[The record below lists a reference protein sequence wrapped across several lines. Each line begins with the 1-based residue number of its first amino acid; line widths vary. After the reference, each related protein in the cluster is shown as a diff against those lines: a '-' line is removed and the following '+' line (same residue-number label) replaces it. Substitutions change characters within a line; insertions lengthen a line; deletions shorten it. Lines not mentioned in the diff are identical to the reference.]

1 MCSAR
6 SSRQF
11 QNKTHVHCPA
21 IYYSNYV
28 AIIIILMRSMYTCCM
43 DIILVYTVTAFTC
56 TLSAWPAVRYSKCE
70 HD

>member
-43 DIILVYTVTAFTC
+43 DIYTGIHCHCIYVYTELMTSSSVFK
-56 TLSAWPAVRYSKCE
+56 V
-70 HD
+70 